1 MKIYVVTH
9 ENINLMLPAD
19 YELFQVGA
27 AINGAFLEHND
38 AVGEDNISAK
48 NPNYCELTAA
58 YWIWKNDHENDIVG
72 LMHYRRFITEY
83 RFAKQN
89 KNLAKYL
96 MNASE
101 IETLLENNDYIS
113 TPLFKNKP
121 DVKSVLFDT
130 VREKDFVLLRQMIKK
145 IYPEYLETFD
155 KVFSGRFT
163 YFCNIFITRKSE
175 WDKYYS
181 WLFSIFDEMEKYVDM
196 TGYTKQEQRL
206 YGYLSERLFTVY
218 VQANNKKV
226 KSLYTLFPKKPFFM
240 RVINKLKKIMQGETK
255 R

>member
-9 ENINLMLPAD
+9 ENINLTLPAD

-27 AINGAFLEHND
+27 AVNGAFCEHND
-38 AVGEDNISAK
+38 AVGEDNISVK

-72 LMHYRRFITEY
+72 LMHYRRFLTNY
-83 RFAKQN
+83 RFAKLN
-89 KNLAKYL
+89 KDLAKYL
-96 MNASE
+96 MSVSE
-101 IETLLENNDYIS
+101 VKTLLKSYDYIS

-121 DVKSVLFDT
+121 NVKRVLLDT
-130 VREKDFVLLRQMIKK
+130 VREKDFVLLRQTIEK
-145 IYPEYLETFD
+145 IYPEYIETFD
-155 KVFSGRFT
+155 KVFRGRFT

-181 WLFSIFDEMEKYVDM
+181 WLFTIFDEMEKYVDM
-196 TGYTKQEQRL
+196 TGYTKQERRL

-218 VQANNKKV
+218 VVKNNKRV
-226 KSLYTLFPKKPFFM
+226 KELRMLAPKPPFLK
-240 RVINKLKKIMQGETK
+240 RVKNRLKRIFH

>member
-9 ENINLMLPAD
+9 ENINLTLPAD

-27 AINGAFLEHND
+27 AVNGAFCEHND

-72 LMHYRRFITEY
+72 LMHYRRFLTNY
-83 RFAKQN
+83 RFAKLN
-89 KNLAKYL
+89 KDLAKYL
-96 MNASE
+96 VSVSE
-101 IETLLENNDYIS
+101 IKTLLESHDYIS

-121 DVKSVLFDT
+121 NVKRVLLDT
-130 VREKDFVLLRQMIKK
+130 VREEDFVLLRQTIEK
-145 IYPEYLETFD
+145 IFPEYIETFD
-155 KVFSGRFT
+155 KVFRGRFT

-181 WLFSIFDEMEKYVDM
+181 WLFTIFDEMEKHVDM
-196 TGYTKQEQRL
+196 TGYSKQEQRL

-218 VQANNKKV
+218 VQANNKNV
-226 KSLYTLFPKKPFFM
+226 KSLHALFPKKPFFT
-240 RVINKLKKIMQGETK
+240 RVCNKLKRIIHKEI
-255 R
+255 